1 MVTGWQQVGGTWYYF
16 YGSGAMAQSC
26 WVGDYYLTSSGA
38 MATNQWVGGWWVGA
52 DGRWVA
58 GA

>member
-1 MVTGWQQVGGTWYYF
+1 
-16 YGSGAMAQSC
+16 MAQSC

-38 MATNQWVGGWWVGA
+38 MATNQRVGGWWVGA